1 MLHKVLGET
10 IDPETMPVKGAGR
23 RPIVRPMEQRAETA
37 TLVAQ
42 ALRDRRDDPEA
53 YSPSL
58 GSLHHRADREVCDVA
73 LGLLGSSEAEERIL
87 AVRVLRELEAV
98 GDSDRERPFWQRSLP
113 AFLDAMTNERD
124 AEVMSELVAGV
135 GFLARPEALM
145 RLTELT
151 RYPDGG
157 VRYSLA
163 GAIAATITDL
173 SRPEAVA
180 ITSLDRLAEDEDPD
194 VRYSAVF
201 ELAWWGPDDPT
212 VRRRLSIA
220 AEDTDEQVAAYA
232 RGGLGRL
239 DGRSLAE
246 CPERALV
253 DE

>member
-1 MLHKVLGET
+1 
-10 IDPETMPVKGAGR
+10 
-23 RPIVRPMEQRAETA
+23 MEQRADITA
-37 TLVAQ
+37 LVAQ

-58 GSLHHRADREVCDVA
+58 ESLHRRADGEVCDVA
-73 LGLLGSSEAEERIL
+73 LGLLGSGEAAERIL
-87 AVRVLRELEAV
+87 AVRILRELEAV
-98 GDSDRERPFWQRSLP
+98 GDKDRERPFWQRSLP
-113 AFLDAMTNERD
+113 AFLDAMANERD
-124 AEVMSELVAGV
+124 AEVMRELIAGI
-135 GFLARPEALM
+135 GFLGRPEALI
-145 RLTELT
+145 RLTGLT
-151 RYPDGG
+151 QYPDGG

-163 GAIAATITDL
+163 GAIAATIADL

-180 ITSLDRLAEDEDPD
+180 IASLDRLAEDEDPD

-239 DGRSLAE
+239 DGCSLDE